1 MTTSPQAAVDGLT
14 LEPARIRSRRRKL
27 TRTVFLCVLYLMLI
41 AGAAAFI
48 FPFVWSILS
57 SLKGRSEIEQFP
69 PSILPYAPHFENYVV
84 IWTRQPFHRF
94 FINSAVVSVV
104 CTAVAVFTSALAG
117 YAFAHLSFPGKRAAF
132 VGIIATLMVPFQ
144 AIMIPLYLL
153 VNELGLV
160 NTHLGIMLPTLVSAW
175 GIFLV
180 RQYMLSVH
188 PDYLSAARIDGASEF
203 MIFRNVV
210 VPQSMPVLSVL
221 TLFHFIFTWNN
232 FLWPLLVINRE
243 EMNTIPLAISHWRLH
258 GGTTY
263 TVVTDFSRL
272 GGSIAMS
279 LVALIPILIVFFLC
293 EKHITSG
300 FQLSGLKGV

>member
-1 MTTSPQAAVDGLT
+1 MLF
-14 LEPARIRSRRRKL
+14 RS
-27 TRTVFLCVLYLMLI
+27 
-41 AGAAAFI
+41 
-48 FPFVWSILS
+48 
-57 SLKGRSEIEQFP
+57 
-69 PSILPYAPHFENYVV
+69 
-84 IWTRQPFHRF
+84 
-94 FINSAVVSVV
+94 
-104 CTAVAVFTSALAG
+104 
-117 YAFAHLSFPGKRAAF
+117 
-132 VGIIATLMVPFQ
+132 
-144 AIMIPLYLL
+144 
-153 VNELGLV
+153 
-160 NTHLGIMLPTLVSAW
+160 
-175 GIFLV
+175 
-180 RQYMLSVH
+180 H